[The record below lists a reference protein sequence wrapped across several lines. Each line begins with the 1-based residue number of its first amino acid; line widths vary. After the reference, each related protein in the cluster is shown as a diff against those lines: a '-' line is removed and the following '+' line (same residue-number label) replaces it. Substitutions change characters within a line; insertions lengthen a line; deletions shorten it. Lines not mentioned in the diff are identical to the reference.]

1 MNTIDQLIIVISSIL
16 YVITSSLIMLYR
28 ISKKYDDYIGFF
40 IFPVMFTNI
49 LIVLLFY
56 KYVIL

>member
-1 MNTIDQLIIVISSIL
+1 
-16 YVITSSLIMLYR
+16 MLYC
-28 ISKKYDDYIGFF
+28 ISKKYDDYIEFF

-49 LIVLLFY
+49 LIALLFY